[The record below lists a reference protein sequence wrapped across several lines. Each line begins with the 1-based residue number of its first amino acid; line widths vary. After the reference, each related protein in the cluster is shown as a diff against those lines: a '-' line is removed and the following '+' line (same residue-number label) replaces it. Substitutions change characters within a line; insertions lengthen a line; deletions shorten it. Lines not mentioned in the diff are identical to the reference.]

1 MRFMASLFPFLA
13 LTSIAVDA
21 APVTWYLAPTTT
33 LSSSSLSSVATSSSS
48 SIGHSPRV
56 PFNQRPATTAPS
68 TTERPS
74 RTSFRDRLSLES
86 VASAS
91 SASSVS
97 SASAASASLAAAS
110 SAAAKASGSLPT
122 QLLINGLRPQT
133 ATVRTLEGA
142 NSTLEALT
150 VPCEDP
156 TGAMLR
162 RKRRARDF
170 GCRRSCGLSH
180 PFHPDLLAFCALQY
194 SQYGGLS
201 RFCGRPTKVAPS
213 GYLGAEHH
221 SLRGIV
227 VTRGIKTTAPTGAP
241 GAPYAVTQEQFD
253 RARGS
258 VKNAWLFA
266 VVGWN

>member
-150 VPCEDP
+150 
-156 TGAMLR
+156 
-162 RKRRARDF
+162 
-170 GCRRSCGLSH
+170 
-180 PFHPDLLAFCALQY
+180 Y